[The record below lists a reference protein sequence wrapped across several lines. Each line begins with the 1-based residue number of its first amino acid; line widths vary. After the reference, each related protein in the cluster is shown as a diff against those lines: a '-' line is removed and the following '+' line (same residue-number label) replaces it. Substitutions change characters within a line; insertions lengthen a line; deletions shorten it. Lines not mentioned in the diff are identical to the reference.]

1 MTWNV
6 QINIRNGW
14 KPKKN
19 EIFYPY
25 LLDITYSTMQQQQPV
40 VFDRNAFKASLLHVI
55 PHWNLYL
62 VPGSLIR
69 ITCEGR
75 SWVQTF
81 LGLHPDSQ
89 WPVFISDPNSQDDLF
104 AQQNPTFHTFE
115 PVA

>member
-104 AQQNPTFHTFE
+104 AQQNPIFHTFE